1 MFGIPEWAIGAGFAA
16 VALFVGI
23 GLMVRIIPPE
33 LRGGGGGGGGLA
45 SKAALGAA

>member
-33 LRGGGGGGGGLA
+33 LRGGGGGLA